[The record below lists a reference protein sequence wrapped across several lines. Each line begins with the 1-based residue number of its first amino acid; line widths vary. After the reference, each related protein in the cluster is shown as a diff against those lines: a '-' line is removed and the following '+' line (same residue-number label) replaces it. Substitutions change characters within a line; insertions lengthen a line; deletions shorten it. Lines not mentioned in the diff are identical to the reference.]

1 MSSQGIRQVRKP
13 NWTLPHIFIN
23 RAHRGCPVPKIRLR
37 SWRHPK
43 VHSSPKSLGLAVL
56 LAGTFMSGCTS
67 TTHNPNLPR
76 GAAAYEVI
84 PPTVSQPSTYSI
96 VPADTLQVRVVG
108 EPDLSVE
115 KALVDDAGFIHVP
128 VAGEIKAAGRSAPE
142 VANDITERLRRKYMR
157 DPQVAVSVDEL
168 ALRYVSVEG
177 EVNKPGV
184 YELSKNAT
192 LLSAIA
198 RAESPLVTAKL
209 DEVVIFRTINGQRM
223 AARFN
228 LKDIRTGVAPDPV
241 ILDGD
246 VVMIGNSVIK
256 GLWQDFLKA
265 APVFN
270 AFAVISRN

>member
-1 MSSQGIRQVRKP
+1 M
-13 NWTLPHIFIN
+13 
-23 RAHRGCPVPKIRLR
+23 
-37 SWRHPK
+37 
-43 VHSSPKSLGLAVL
+43 HSSPKSLGLIVL
-56 LAGTFMSGCTS
+56 LAGTVVSGCT
-67 TTHNPNLPR
+67 TTTKNPDLAR

-84 PPTVSQPSTYSI
+84 PPTVAEPQIYSI
-96 VPADTLQVRVVG
+96 VPADTLQIRVVG

-142 VANDITERLRRKYMR
+142 VADEIAARLSRKYLR
-157 DPQVAVSVDEL
+157 DPQVAVSVAEL

-184 YELSKNAT
+184 YELTKNAT

-228 LKDIRTGVAPDPV
+228 LKDVRSGVAPDPV
-241 ILDGD
+241 VMDGD
-246 VVMIGNSVIK
+246 VVMIGHSAIK
-256 GLWQDFLKA
+256 GLWQDFLKT
-265 APVFN
+265 APIFN